1 MPKDRERD
9 WAIGEMADGSFC
21 VMTVEEVCKWKAER
35 DLFDR
40 ASDKLFIEGKDVA
53 DLSEEMV
60 LVLGKFLKPEKENP
74 IADDT
79 LDLNSLS
86 SEELNEIITAIGG
99 EDDDAEA

>member
-9 WAIGEMADGSFC
+9 WAIGEMADGSIC
-21 VMTVEEVCKWKAER
+21 VMTVEEACKWMAD

-40 ASDKLFIEGKDVA
+40 AFDKLFIEGKDVVA
-53 DLSEEMV
+53 DLSEAKV
-60 LVLGKFLKPEKENP
+60 LLLGKLLKPEKENP

>member
-1 MPKDRERD
+1 
-9 WAIGEMADGSFC
+9 MADGSIC
-21 VMTVEEVCKWKAER
+21 VMTVEEARKWMAER

-40 ASDKLFIEGKDVA
+40 AFDKLFIEGKDVA
-53 DLSEEMV
+53 DLSEEKV

>member
-9 WAIGEMADGSFC
+9 WAIGEMTDGSFC
-21 VMTVEEVCKWKAER
+21 VMTVEELRKWMAER

-40 ASDKLFIEGKDVA
+40 AFDKLFIEGKDVA
-53 DLSEEMV
+53 DLSEENV

-86 SEELNEIITAIGG
+86 GEELNEIIAAIAG